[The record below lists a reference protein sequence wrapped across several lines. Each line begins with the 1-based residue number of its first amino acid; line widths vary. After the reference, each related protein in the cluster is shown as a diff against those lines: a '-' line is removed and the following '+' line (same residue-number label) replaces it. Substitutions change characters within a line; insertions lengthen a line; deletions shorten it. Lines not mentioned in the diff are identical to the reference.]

1 MKGSLV
7 DYSEVL
13 ESGRLS
19 LKQNPKIVKEK
30 IPFTILMENIQEIY
44 VINLKKCTNRM
55 KKFDNNMRSLNL
67 KYKRWDAVNG
77 SALKKTNANTT
88 FLCRNFMCTNGV
100 IGCYLSHVTLWRHIL
115 AGAAG
120 SKKWVMI
127 FEDDALFTPKA
138 IENLDGV
145 FRDIKN
151 WQSDKLYPDMI
162 NLACVISEKVIYRKI
177 TDHIFQPFIVNG
189 TTAYIVSIPGIKKLL
204 SILDKPVA
212 FHIDNILTM
221 NQLYNKKIGYYSTQN
236 YIINTDDL
244 QSTISGNSFPCI
256 EVDILNKIMSLLR
269 INSQIHVIYTS
280 IMFGNSVI
288 SFNPL
293 TILFVVIVG
302 LLLSYDLYDIA
313 VLYIFTEV
321 LYWYYIKSKKSS
333 PC

>member
-1 MKGSLV
+1 
-7 DYSEVL
+7 
-13 ESGRLS
+13 
-19 LKQNPKIVKEK
+19 
-30 IPFTILMENIQEIY
+30 MENIQDIY

-55 KKFDNNMRSLNL
+55 KKFHDNMSALNL

-77 SALKKTNANTT
+77 SALKRTDANTT

-115 AGAAG
+115 ASSTSSASSAAG
-120 SKKWVMI
+120 SKKWFMI
-127 FEDDALFTPKA
+127 FEDDARFTPKA
-138 IENLDGV
+138 IENLKSV
-145 FRDIKN
+145 FQDIKN
-151 WQSDKLYPDMI
+151 WKSDKLYPDMI
-162 NLACVISEKVIYRKI
+162 NLACVISEKAIYRKI

-189 TTAYIVSIPGIKKLL
+189 TTAYIVSIPGIRKLL

-221 NQLYNKKIGYYSTQN
+221 SQLYNKKIGYYSTNN
-236 YIINTDDL
+236 YIINTDEL
-244 QSTISGNSFPCI
+244 QSTISGNSFPCV
-256 EVDILNKIMSLLR
+256 EVNILNNIMSLLR

-280 IMFGNSVI
+280 IMFGNSII

-293 TILFVVIVG
+293 TMLFVVIVG

-313 VLYIFTEV
+313 VLYIFAEV